1 PGGPGERGRG
11 VDLLTARVSHDL
23 DPRLLMRARG
33 ALLGLVVGNQLGVPT
48 ERLGT
53 ATAIREAFPQ
63 GVRDLAA
70 PPKGSPFDDDAA
82 MTLLIVVPLAVEV
95 SFDELVVSERRVSW
109 MMRVGR
115 GHGLQ

>member
-1 PGGPGERGRG
+1 MYYTVQHVRSLRVLHSSPTRRSSDL
-11 VDLLTARVSHDL
+11 VDLLTARVADDL

-48 ERLGT
+48 EPLGT

-70 PPKGSPFDDDAA
+70 PPEGSPFDDE
-82 MTLLIVVPLAVEV
+82 I
-95 SFDELVVSERRVSW
+95 
-109 MMRVGR
+109 GR
-115 GHGLQ
+115 AHV

>member
-1 PGGPGERGRG
+1 MIRRPPRSTLFPYTTLFRSHRTPRRPAQLRGPGGPAERGRG
-11 VDLLTARVSHDL
+11 VDLLTARVSDDL

-48 ERLGT
+48 EPLGT

-70 PPKGSPFDDDAA
+70 PPKGSP
-82 MTLLIVVPLAVEV
+82 
-95 SFDELVVSERRVSW
+95 
-109 MMRVGR
+109 
-115 GHGLQ
+115 